1 MKDYFIWQACALKAA
16 SGAIQKEML
25 TVLRDR
31 RMGAED
37 KLVAIKAMIL
47 EQGRIEMDYQKA
59 MKECE

>member
-31 RMGAED
+31 RIDAED

>member
-31 RMGAED
+31 QMGAED

>member
-31 RMGAED
+31 RMDAED

>member
-47 EQGRIEMDYQKA
+47 
-59 MKECE
+59 